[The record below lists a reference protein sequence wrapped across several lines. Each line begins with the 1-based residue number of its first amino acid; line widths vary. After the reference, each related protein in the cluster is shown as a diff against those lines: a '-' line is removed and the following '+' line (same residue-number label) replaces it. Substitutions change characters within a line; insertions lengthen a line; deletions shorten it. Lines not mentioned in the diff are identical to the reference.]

1 MCIIYIYNV
10 YIYNVYIYNVYICM
24 YSIYN
29 VYIGGF
35 PIAMLMFHY
44 QMTIKPKLDH
54 PGTALI
60 FDTCFLHPVTRSLG
74 AFGKPQFL
82 VFHAFFQPFL
92 PAIFSSPFH
101 HGKEQDQA
109 SNASEYLGRNANRE
123 AMEFVFME
131 NLAGNRETPYPFFYQ
146 KIWRFPI
153 THWDFIGRNFGGNRG
168 HHVFSI
174 FFLRVTP
181 LTH

>member
-1 MCIIYIYNV
+1 
-10 YIYNVYIYNVYICM
+10 
-24 YSIYN
+24 
-29 VYIGGF
+29 
-35 PIAMLMFHY
+35 MLMFHY

-82 VFHAFFQPFL
+82 VFHAFFQPFYQ
-92 PAIFSSPFH
+92 PFFQPLH

-109 SNASEYLGRNANRE
+109 SNASEYLGERNRE

-131 NLAGNRETPYPFFYQ
+131 NLAGNRETPYPFFTRKYEG
-146 KIWRFPI
+146 FP
-153 THWDFIGRNFGGNRG
+153 
-168 HHVFSI
+168 
-174 FFLRVTP
+174 
-181 LTH
+181 